1 MLITKRYHGD
11 STLSRAL
18 HAQNYFHNVISFFFY
33 FICTAGTKTL
43 VSRTASVLA
52 QIKTVAL
59 NCTNSHCVLY
69 FQALTVKKK
78 ISFT

>member
-1 MLITKRYHGD
+1 MVKII
-11 STLSRAL
+11 
-18 HAQNYFHNVISFFFY
+18 VIMSFFFFFY

-43 VSRTASVLA
+43 VSRTAVVLA

-59 NCTNSHCVLY
+59 NSANSRYVLY

-78 ISFT
+78 NQFYLMSLVKQ

>member
-1 MLITKRYHGD
+1 MVKII
-11 STLSRAL
+11 
-18 HAQNYFHNVISFFFY
+18 VIMSFFFFFY

-43 VSRTASVLA
+43 VSRTAVVLA

-59 NCTNSHCVLY
+59 NSTNSRYVLY

-78 ISFT
+78 KSVLLNVLGKTVKINFIES